1 MDGSHSLL
9 FRSDSSLALRCRKG
23 AIHPSFNH
31 LVGGRKQR
39 RWNGET
45 KRSGSRNV
53 DDEIELGRL
62 HHWKVGWFGALENA
76 GGIEPRHPKRLRQA
90 GAVAHQASSL
100 GGLTRREDGRE
111 TVASRQRGELY
122 SSAKEIPIGADNESI
137 RSLPRQRRESV
148 FDCASVARPE
158 DNDFGPGGRCRRS
171 RVLGQGVGIRILR
184 IYQQTDPYGSR
195 QQFTQ

>member
-1 MDGSHSLL
+1 MAAAIRLSQQHS
-9 FRSDSSLALRCRKG
+9 C
-23 AIHPSFNH
+23 SFDY

-100 GGLTRREDGRE
+100 GGLTLVKTAGRPWR
-111 TVASRQRGELY
+111 A
-122 SSAKEIPIGADNESI
+122 
-137 RSLPRQRRESV
+137 
-148 FDCASVARPE
+148 ASVANCTR
-158 DNDFGPGGRCRRS
+158 
-171 RVLGQGVGIRILR
+171 LR
-184 IYQQTDPYGSR
+184 KKY
-195 QQFTQ
+195 